1 MSFVERT
8 ASADGFDV
16 RYMDDG
22 EGPPLVCFHGAGGLR
37 LSRGHELL
45 ARTRRVIAF
54 EAPGFGESAANG
66 RSGSLRDL
74 AATMLA
80 AIDAV
85 GLERFALWGTS
96 FGGKLALWLAVDAP
110 ERLEALVLAAP
121 AAIRLPGT
129 RPQDSGPLPGG
140 PATRDLPHTCSG
152 LSVVYHWG
160 ATVERSSGAQISSI
174 SGHGLKPI
182 GLFADTWTNI

>member
-96 FGGKLALWLAVDAP
+96 FGASWRCGWPSTRRSASKRWCWPRRRPSAS
-110 ERLEALVLAAP
+110 P
-121 AAIRLPGT
+121 ARPAGLGTATGRPGD
-129 RPQDSGPLPGG
+129 P
-140 PATRDLPHTCSG
+140 
-152 LSVVYHWG
+152 
-160 ATVERSSGAQISSI
+160 
-174 SGHGLKPI
+174 
-182 GLFADTWTNI
+182 

>member
-129 RPQDSGPLPGG
+129 SRR
-140 PATRDLPHTCSG
+140 TRDRYRAARRPVTYRTLAAGYPSYITGELP
-152 LSVVYHWG
+152 
-160 ATVERSSGAQISSI
+160 
-174 SGHGLKPI
+174 
-182 GLFADTWTNI
+182 